1 MVSLKVTPCLQI
13 FIPQLIDLFGR
24 GLLPVDKIVT
34 FFPFDEINRAIDEM
48 ESAAVIK
55 PVLLMN

>member
-1 MVSLKVTPCLQI
+1 
-13 FIPQLIDLFGR
+13 LFGR

-34 FFPFDEINRAIDEM
+34 HFPFDEINRAIDEM
-48 ESAAVIK
+48 ESGAVVK